1 MNSMTTIEKL
11 KDVEKTKGTK
21 AKYKKVISYLD
32 DQDFVSVV
40 RYLLDKNKTSGI
52 KKAKLSKL
60 VNPTIYELHIVSS
73 FTSFLDYITV
83 NNNGND
89 TNVYI
94 TQAFCAGTED
104 SEFTGKIITKSL
116 KLGIGLKVLNELPQF
131 SDILSC
137 QAMLAESYFD
147 FPAHVEGKDIILT
160 EKLDGNRCLAIV
172 DESATLLS
180 RENKIIQGFESIEDV
195 LKEHFK
201 GYVLDGELIAYN
213 DEKDS
218 SEMFKDTQTVIRK
231 KADGKVGLKYLL
243 FDILTLEEY
252 SSETRTTSCIERKQL
267 LHELVPESD
276 LIKEV
281 PILYYGPYDEEIVK
295 THLDMMLKKGAEG
308 LMMNIAG
315 AVYQSRRTRDLL
327 KLKIMKD
334 VDLKVTGFQE
344 GTNKYEGTL
353 GALFVDYKGFPVKVG
368 SGFKDDERN
377 EIWNNQDEYLG
388 KIVRVQYFEEST
400 DAKGNL
406 SLRFPVFIDF
416 RDDKTEPSYN

>member
-21 AKYKKVISYLD
+21 AKYKKIISYLD

-137 QAMLAESYFD
+137 QVMLAESYFD

-201 GYVLDGELIAYN
+201 GYVLDGELIAY
-213 DEKDS
+213 DEGKDS
-218 SEMFKDTQTVIRK
+218 SEMFQATQTVVRK
-231 KADGKVGLKYLL
+231 KASGKVGLQFRV
-243 FDILTLEEY
+243 FDILTQEEY
-252 SSETRTTSCIERKQL
+252 NSKKRTTSCYNRKML
-267 LHELVPESD
+267 LKSLIPKSD
-276 LIKEV
+276 LVVDV
-281 PILYYGPYDEEIVK
+281 PILYYGPYDKEIID
-295 THLDMMLKKGAEG
+295 THLQMMLNKGAEG
-308 LMMNIAG
+308 LMINVAD
-315 AVYQSRRTRDLL
+315 AVYQSTRTRDLL
-327 KLKIMKD
+327 KMKIMKD
-334 VDLKVTGFQE
+334 VDLRVIGFCE
-344 GTNKYEGTL
+344 GTNKNEGTL
-353 GALFVDYKGFPVKVG
+353 GAIIVDYKGYSVKVG
-368 SGFKDDERN
+368 SGFSDGLRN
-377 EIWNNQDEYLG
+377 HIWNNQTEYIN
-388 KIVRVQYFEEST
+388 KIARVQYFEEST

-406 SLRFPVFIDF
+406 SLRFPVFICI
-416 RDDKTEPSYN
+416 RDDKNEPSYK